1 MKVSFLGPVGS
12 GKGTQAQLVAGKLN
26 YRRVST
32 GDLVRD
38 QIDAGTELGR
48 ELKGYSDRGDPVP
61 DDTIMDLLR
70 PHLQPAGG
78 WILDDC
84 PRTIQQARMLDE
96 ELEEHG
102 TGGLDHVIV
111 LEGSSDEEL
120 IERITSGRR
129 HSLATGRV
137 YHLDYDPPPDPHT
150 GEDPGPFVERD
161 DDTEEAIRRQLE
173 AYREEAE
180 EIKKYY
186 EERGVLTVV
195 DADQEVS
202 KITEDILE
210 ALEHPEQ
217 AS

>member
-1 MKVSFLGPVGS
+1 MKVSLLGPVGS
-12 GKGTQAQLVAGKLN
+12 GKGTQAQLISGMLN
-26 YRRVST
+26 YTRVST

-38 QIDAGTELGR
+38 QIDADTELGR
-48 ELKGYSDRGDPVP
+48 ELKSYSDRGEPVP
-61 DDTIMDLLR
+61 DDTIMDLLG

-96 ELEEHG
+96 ELKER
-102 TGGLDHVIV
+102 GGSLDHVIV
-111 LEGSSDEEL
+111 LEGPSDEEL

-137 YHLDYDPPPDPHT
+137 YHLEYDPPPDPQT
-150 GEDPGPFVERD
+150 GEDPGPFVKRD

-173 AYREEAE
+173 AYHEEAE

-186 EERGVLTVV
+186 EERGILTVV
-195 DADQEVS
+195 DAGQEVS

-210 ALEHPEQ
+210 ALGHPEK
-217 AS
+217 SS

>member
-1 MKVSFLGPVGS
+1 MKVSLLGPVGS
-12 GKGTQAQLVAGKLN
+12 GKGTQAQLISGMLN
-26 YRRVST
+26 YTRVST

-38 QIDAGTELGR
+38 QIDADTELGR
-48 ELKGYSDRGDPVP
+48 ELKSYSDRGEPVP
-61 DDTIMDLLR
+61 DDRIMDLLR

-78 WILDDC
+78 WILDNC

-96 ELEEHG
+96 ELKER
-102 TGGLDHVIV
+102 GGGSLDHVIV
-111 LEGSSDEEL
+111 LEGPSDDEL
-120 IERITSGRR
+120 IERITGGRR
-129 HSLATGRV
+129 QSLATGRV
-137 YHLDYDPPPDPHT
+137 YHLEYNPPPDPQT

-186 EERGVLTVV
+186 EEREILTVV
-195 DADQEVS
+195 DADREVS

-210 ALEHPEQ
+210 ALGHPEKT
-217 AS
+217 S

>member
-1 MKVSFLGPVGS
+1 MKVALLGPVGS
-12 GKGTQAQLVAGKLN
+12 GKGTQAQLVSGRLN
-26 YRRVST
+26 YARIST

-38 QIDAGTELGR
+38 QIYADTELGR
-48 ELKGYSDRGDPVP
+48 ELKGYSDRGEPVP
-61 DDTIMDLLR
+61 DDIIMDLVR

-78 WILDDC
+78 WILDGT
-84 PRTIQQARMLDE
+84 PRTVQQARMLDE
-96 ELEEHG
+96 GLKERSAG
-102 TGGLDHVIV
+102 ALDHVIV
-111 LEGSSDEEL
+111 LEGPSDEEL

-137 YHLDYDPPPDPHT
+137 YHLDYDPPPDPHK

-173 AYREEAE
+173 AYHEKAEA
-180 EIKKYY
+180 IKEHY
-186 EERGVLTVV
+186 EEQGILITV
-195 DADQEVS
+195 DAGQDVS

-210 ALEHPEQ
+210 ALGHPKK